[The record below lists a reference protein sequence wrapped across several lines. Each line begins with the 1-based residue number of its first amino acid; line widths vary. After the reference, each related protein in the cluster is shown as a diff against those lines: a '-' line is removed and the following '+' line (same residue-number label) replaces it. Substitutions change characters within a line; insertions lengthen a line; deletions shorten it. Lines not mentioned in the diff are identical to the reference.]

1 MEEKPK
7 KYYYRFDEFEYN
19 TAEKKRT
26 VSGIRELD
34 YLTKGFEM
42 GCITIWTGLSNAGKT
57 TVLTMLTKQTIAQ
70 GEKVFFFNG
79 EQTRDDFK
87 NNLYKQSVTKDEI
100 YDKQYKE
107 TCIFD
112 EYVREP
118 APLNRLYGDKLFVYN
133 NEMPRD
139 INSLLYAM
147 EDCRRAY
154 GVKVFIL
161 DNFMQIDIQS
171 SDVFQEQTVIMEK
184 LRTFAVN
191 KGVHIHLVAHPR
203 KVERNTNRL
212 TLYDIAGS
220 ANLTNKAYNIVSIT
234 RVDKLDQDTQEYK
247 KLANDML
254 KARYDITQA
263 STILEVLKTK
273 GNACGLVGLVFEPKT
288 KSYTEQRKLFPE
300 EYEKLKYQ
308 IKGGGNPF

>member
-1 MEEKPK
+1 MEEKPQ
-7 KYYYRFDEFEYN
+7 KYYYRFDEFDYN
-19 TAEKKRT
+19 TNEKKRT

-34 YLTKGFEM
+34 YLIKGFEM

-57 TVLTMLTKQTIAQ
+57 SVLTMITKQTIAQ
-70 GEKVFFFNG
+70 SEKVFFFNG

-87 NNLYKQSVTKDEI
+87 NNLYKQSVSKNDI
-100 YDKQYKE
+100 FDKQYRD

-118 APLNRLYGDKLFVYN
+118 APLNKLYGDKLFIYN
-133 NEMPRD
+133 NEMSRD
-139 INSLLYAM
+139 IDSLLYAM

-154 GVKVFIL
+154 GVNVFIL

-171 SDVFQEQTVIMEK
+171 SDVFHEQTVIMEK

-191 KGVHIHLVAHPR
+191 KCVHIHLVAHPR

-234 RVDKLDQDTQEYK
+234 RVDNLDQDTQEYK
-247 KLANDML
+247 KLSSDML
-254 KARYDITQA
+254 RARYDIAQT

-273 GNACGLVGLVFEPKT
+273 GNACGLVGLIFEPKT
-288 KSYTEQRKLFPE
+288 KTFSEQGKLTAE
-300 EYEKLKYQ
+300 RYEKIKYQ
-308 IKGGGNPF
+308 VKNNGNPF